1 MVPAGS
7 TERKPDSEIVGCF
20 QERVK
25 GWGFPSLQGRCHLLS
40 WWTEECPPGLRHLLE
55 EQAWSSVRSQW
66 GKWWGRVCFWC
77 GRMDQSLYH
86 SQEPPAWRS
95 GWVLQP
101 CTLQRSFLLVCVQIR
116 VLERAPLKK
125 KKKSKQL
132 NIICISCLL
141 PWSRKELLEGTVIA
155 SSALVDTCRVKCFFC
170 IYWCKSVNMGNIR
183 WFFWVLNQPCI
194 PRNKLYLV
202 VAAILCVCVAFC
214 GILFANILSYI
225 FHLMSWQIMVYGF
238 FL

>member
-125 KKKSKQL
+125 KKKKQTAKYHL
-132 NIICISCLL
+132 YFL
-141 PWSRKELLEGTVIA
+141 
-155 SSALVDTCRVKCFFC
+155 SSALITQRTSGRSSDSQFC
-170 IYWCKSVNMGNIR
+170 SGGHLQSQ
-183 WFFWVLNQPCI
+183 VLF
-194 PRNKLYLV
+194 LHLLV
-202 VAAILCVCVAFC
+202 
-214 GILFANILSYI
+214 
-225 FHLMSWQIMVYGF
+225 
-238 FL
+238 